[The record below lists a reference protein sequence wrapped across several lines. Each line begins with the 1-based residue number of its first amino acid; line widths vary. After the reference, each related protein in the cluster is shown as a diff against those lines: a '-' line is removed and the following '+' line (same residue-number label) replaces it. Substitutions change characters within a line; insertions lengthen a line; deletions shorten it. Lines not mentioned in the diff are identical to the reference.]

1 MRHDRMLGDIG
12 WAGLAFGIAVTV
24 AGRFGGEFAN
34 LMGGYG
40 TLVIAS
46 AAYLLV
52 GLAVR
57 RTLARSASPSSPTV
71 APRGRLRR
79 RCQLHDVGGGSQ
91 RQAARLR

>member
-24 AGRFGGEFAN
+24 AGRFGGEFEQ
-34 LMGGYG
+34 LMSGYG
-40 TLVIAS
+40 TLVIAA

-57 RTLARSASPSSPTV
+57 RTLVRRGQSAAGRVTV
-71 APRGRLRR
+71 IADRR
-79 RCQLHDVGGGSQ
+79 
-91 RQAARLR
+91 A